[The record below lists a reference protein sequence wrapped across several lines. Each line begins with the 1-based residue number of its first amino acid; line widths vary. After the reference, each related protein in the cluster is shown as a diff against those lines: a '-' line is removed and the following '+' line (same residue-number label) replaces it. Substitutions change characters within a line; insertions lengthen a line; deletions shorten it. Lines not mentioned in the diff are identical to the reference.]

1 MMASAHKHHI
11 VPRSK
16 GGPDEEWNF
25 VNLDPYTHA
34 YEHALDFVLFEH
46 APQFHFQQPGWKML
60 PEDLQEA
67 VRKETSTRKKKLNSG
82 EGNPNY
88 GKPRPLST
96 RLKISEGVKTNHHD
110 VKGEKNPFFGKS
122 HSEETKEK
130 MRGQVRSEE
139 TKEKIRKA
147 KSGLRKY
154 AKWVPLMKEWFS
166 QGVSIREISLRVGC
180 SRPTVKSYLNEN

>member
-67 VRKETSTRKKKLNSG
+67 VRKETSIRKKKLPKSSRSNSN
-82 EGNPNY
+82 GNSNC
-88 GKPRPLST
+88 RVTLLS
-96 RLKISEGVKTNHHD
+96 S
-110 VKGEKNPFFGKS
+110 
-122 HSEETKEK
+122 
-130 MRGQVRSEE
+130 
-139 TKEKIRKA
+139 
-147 KSGLRKY
+147 
-154 AKWVPLMKEWFS
+154 
-166 QGVSIREISLRVGC
+166 
-180 SRPTVKSYLNEN
+180 